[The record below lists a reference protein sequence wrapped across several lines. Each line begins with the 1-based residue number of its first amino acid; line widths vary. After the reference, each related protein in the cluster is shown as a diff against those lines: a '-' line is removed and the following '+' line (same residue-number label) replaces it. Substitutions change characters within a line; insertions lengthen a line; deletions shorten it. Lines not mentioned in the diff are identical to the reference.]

1 VPREELAERS
11 LERRRG
17 DQRVKR
23 ESEAAGALARSCTWP
38 GESQSNGCGRRPP
51 ILFTAWVI
59 SVRPYIICP
68 VPNGIDFGSPVTGY
82 RPPLS
87 LQDAHARLLPRVR
100 VRAHVNM
107 GPQEGRSWHV
117 AIITFL
123 GSTIHGIER
132 IMPGTRSSRWAQ
144 KMPPSDCYSTLEIEI
159 EEAGCRCHPKG
170 SGLQPGKCSD
180 GKDSRIDTLR
190 LDGLYDR

>member
-1 VPREELAERS
+1 M
-11 LERRRG
+11 
-17 DQRVKR
+17 
-23 ESEAAGALARSCTWP
+23 
-38 GESQSNGCGRRPP
+38 RPP
-51 ILFTAWVI
+51 ALWPAHARGPANR
-59 SVRPYIICP
+59 SRMGAAAVRPSYLLHGSFQCAHPSYCP
-68 VPNGIDFGSPVTGY
+68 VPNRIDFGSQVTGD

-107 GPQEGRSWHV
+107 GPQEGRCWHV

-180 GKDSRIDTLR
+180 GKDSRIDALR